1 MAATPDC
8 RASWEQPRSRCGA
21 WSQRWDRTH
30 AHFLLDTLPL
40 RVPHARR
47 ALAKVALVRSHLVIL
62 ELLGLV
68 ESLAKVLLAA
78 QVLGRLRV
86 LHVEGE
92 LREQV
97 RPCLS
102 WQAHLR
108 AVRKLLGDLQRVLDD
123 PRNHEIALVTGAT
136 GVAVDVSRARAVAR
150 LLHSGRAELLHH
162 VHVAEELRL
171 RDAPVVEEDRL
182 AHALPTDEVAHLL
195 RALRLRVGQDEL
207 VEQQLAPRRAGA
219 VSHNG
224 KHALPLPAQV
234 ANSRAHISPQP
245 VVARLAVG
253 ASVGAVVLAENGRA
267 QAVVRK
273 ERRAPLLICGMR
285 LGRRLCAS
293 RSVSGAHS
301 ASARRRG
308 ARASRRST
316 ERRQQP
322 TPTQWHF
329 GSCGAWRRRAGRCGC
344 RPTWRSACGRSG
356 TSRRRCRRRRGAR
369 AGHCSMQ
376 RRQQPTPTQ
385 RLSTSCGAL
394 RRRAGRC
401 GCGPTW
407 RSACGRSGTCCSSG
421 RRQQHRAHGIRSCSW
436 SRGRA
441 SACCAGEELVELL
454 AAARD
459 ESAVGS
465 DRLRRHRRGEERR
478 ERGHRRSDETAGFAR
493 VIAPSRAKPGPA
505 SPGFARLRAPSRA
518 RPTRDSACTE
528 SPRHLPGTRV
538 RCAATRGCGTRKS
551 RHHTYTHERRAAM
564 HEPPGCARA
573 ESGRVAHLTPGST
586 RKKHP

>member
-344 RPTWRSACGRSG
+344 
-356 TSRRRCRRRRGAR
+356 
-369 AGHCSMQ
+369 
-376 RRQQPTPTQ
+376 
-385 RLSTSCGAL
+385 
-394 RRRAGRC
+394 
-401 GCGPTW
+401 GPTW

-551 RHHTYTHERRAAM
+551 RHHTHTHERRAAM